1 MKPKVERVEVLVVG
15 AGPAGLSAAR
25 AVAAAGHET
34 LVVERQP
41 TVGEHVRTSGVTALE
56 TTERLRAPAELR
68 HEVERIRFCTREDEV
83 VLDLERRRLC
93 VLDVRSFYR
102 WLARRAQ
109 DAGARIE
116 TDTAVT
122 GARRTDMGL
131 VECRLRRSGSQE
143 AVMLASV
150 VVDASGYRASVSR
163 QAGLHGG
170 FERFGVGAEYELEAP
185 CVSQE
190 AALLILDEAIAPAGY
205 AWAFPWGESRV
216 RLGVGL
222 HHADV
227 RDNPRVQLRA
237 LHADAGTFGL
247 DLSGSAVRESH
258 FGLIPAEG
266 RAARVA
272 ADGLVAVGDAAGQ
285 GTLVVGEGIRT
296 GIRAGE
302 VAGDVIHAALA
313 AGSASRDALL
323 PYERWC
329 ESELGRSFRV
339 AEMLNRRL
347 SEFGDREWGS
357 ALRVLRGM
365 PADLVLDLLES
376 RFSRRRLLLW
386 LATNPRTAWR
396 SRSLRQAALSR

>member
-1 MKPKVERVEVLVVG
+1 MERVEVLVVG
-15 AGPAGLSAAR
+15 GGPAGLSAAR
-25 AVAAAGHET
+25 TVAAAGREV

-56 TTERLRAPAELR
+56 TTARLDAPAELR
-68 HEVERIRFCTREDEV
+68 HVVERVRFRTREDEV
-83 VLDLERRRLC
+83 VVELERRRLC

-102 WLARRAQ
+102 WLARRAEE
-109 DAGARIE
+109 AGARVA
-116 TDTAVT
+116 TATNVT
-122 GARRTDMGL
+122 GARRADSGL
-131 VECRLRRSGSQE
+131 VECRLGGS
-143 AVMLASV
+143 ASVLASV

-163 QAGLHGG
+163 QVGLHRG

-185 CVSQE
+185 HVSQE
-190 AALLILDEAIAPAGY
+190 EAVLVLDEGIAPAGY

-237 LHADAGTFGL
+237 LHADAAAFGL
-247 DLSGSAVRESH
+247 VLTGGSVRESH
-258 FGLIPAEG
+258 FGLIPAHG
-266 RAARVA
+266 RPARVV

-302 VAGDVIHAALA
+302 VAGEVILAALER
-313 AGSASRDALL
+313 GSVSRNALL
-323 PYERWC
+323 PYEEWC

-339 AEMLNRRL
+339 AEVINRRL
-347 SEFGDREWGS
+347 SSFGDPEWSS
-357 ALRVLRGM
+357 ALRMLRRM

-376 RFSRRRLLLW
+376 RFPRRRLLLW
-386 LATNPRTAWR
+386 LAANPRTAWR
-396 SRSLRQAALSR
+396 SRSLRQAVLSR

>member
-1 MKPKVERVEVLVVG
+1 MERVEVLVVG
-15 AGPAGLSAAR
+15 GGPAGLSAAR

-56 TTERLRAPAELR
+56 TAERLGAPAELR
-68 HEVERIRFCTREDEV
+68 HEVQRVRFCTREDEV
-83 VLDLERRRLC
+83 VVGLERRRLC

-102 WLARRAQ
+102 WLAQRAE
-109 DAGARIE
+109 DAGARVE

-122 GARRTDMGL
+122 EVRRTDSG
-131 VECRLRRSGSQE
+131 VIECRLRR
-143 AVMLASV
+143 AVGETVVSASV
-150 VVDASGYRASVSR
+150 VVDASGYRASVSKET
-163 QAGLHGG
+163 GVHGG

-185 CVSQE
+185 RVSQE
-190 AALLILDEAIAPAGY
+190 DAVLVLDESIAPAGY
-205 AWAFPWGESRV
+205 AWAFPWGAARI

-237 LHADAGTFGL
+237 LHADAEAFGL
-247 DLSGSAVRESH
+247 DLTASTVRESH

-266 RAARVA
+266 RAARVV

-302 VAGDVIHAALA
+302 VAGEVIHAALER
-313 AGSASRDALL
+313 GSASRDALL
-323 PYERWC
+323 PYETWC
-329 ESELGRSFRV
+329 ESELGRSFRA
-339 AEMLNRRL
+339 AEVLNRRL

-376 RFSRRRLLLW
+376 RFPRRRLLLW
-386 LATNPRTAWR
+386 LVANPRTAWR
-396 SRSLRQAALSR
+396 SRSLRHVALSR

>member
-1 MKPKVERVEVLVVG
+1 VEPKTERVEVLVVG
-15 AGPAGLSAAR
+15 GGPSGLSAAR

-34 LVVERQP
+34 LVVERQA

-56 TTERLRAPAELR
+56 TTERLGAPAELR
-68 HEVERIRFCTREDEV
+68 HEVGRLRFCTREDEV
-83 VLDLERRRLC
+83 VLDLARRRLC

-102 WLARRAQ
+102 WLGRLAE
-109 DAGARIE
+109 DAGARVT
-116 TDTAVT
+116 TDTAVSDV
-122 GARRTDMGL
+122 RRTDTGH
-131 VECRLRRSGSQE
+131 VECRLRRTGGE
-143 AVMLASV
+143 EVVMLASV
-150 VVDASGYRASVSR
+150 VVDASGYRASISR
-163 QAGLHGG
+163 QGGLHGG

-185 CVSQE
+185 RVSQE
-190 AALLILDEAIAPAGY
+190 DAVLVLDERIAPAGY
-205 AWAFPWGESRV
+205 AWAFPWGASRV

-227 RDNPRVQLRA
+227 RGNPRVQLRA
-237 LHADAGTFGL
+237 LHGDADTFGL
-247 DLSGSAVRESH
+247 DLTGSTVRESH

-266 RAARVA
+266 HAARVV

-313 AGSASRDALL
+313 RGSTSRGALL
-323 PYERWC
+323 PYETWC
-329 ESELGRSFRV
+329 ENELGRSFRV
-339 AEMLNRRL
+339 AEVLNRRL

-357 ALRVLRGM
+357 ALGVLRRM

-386 LATNPRTAWR
+386 LAANPRTAWR

>member
-1 MKPKVERVEVLVVG
+1 VEPKVERVEVLVVG
-15 AGPAGLSAAR
+15 GGPAGLSAAR

-56 TTERLRAPAELR
+56 TTERLGAPAELR
-68 HEVERIRFCTREDEV
+68 HQVERLRFCTREDEV
-83 VLDLERRRLC
+83 VVDLERRRLC

-102 WLARRAQ
+102 WLARLAE
-109 DAGARIE
+109 DAGARVE

-122 GARRTDMGL
+122 DVRKNDGAL
-131 VECRLRRSGSQE
+131 VECRLRRTRGE
-143 AVMLASV
+143 EGAILASV
-150 VVDASGYRASVSR
+150 VVDASGYRASVSK
-163 QAGLHGG
+163 QSGLHGG

-185 CVSQE
+185 LFSQE
-190 AALLILDEAIAPAGY
+190 DAVLVLDESIAPAGY

-237 LHADAGTFGL
+237 LHADAELFGL

-266 RAARVA
+266 RATRVV

-302 VAGDVIHAALA
+302 EAGDVIHAALA
-313 AGSASRDALL
+313 RGSGSRDSLL
-323 PYERWC
+323 PYETWC

-347 SEFGDREWGS
+347 SEFGDLEWTS

-386 LATNPRTAWR
+386 LAANPRTAWR
-396 SRSLRQAALSR
+396 SRSLRRAALSR

>member
-1 MKPKVERVEVLVVG
+1 MERVEVLVVG
-15 AGPAGLSAAR
+15 GGPAGLSAAR

-56 TTERLRAPAELR
+56 TAERLGAPAELR
-68 HEVERIRFCTREDEV
+68 HVVERVRFRTRDDEV
-83 VLDLERRRLC
+83 LVGLERRRLC

-102 WLARRAQ
+102 WLAQRAEE
-109 DAGARIE
+109 AGARVE
-116 TDTAVT
+116 TDTTATDV
-122 GARRTDMGL
+122 RRNDAAL
-131 VECRLRRSGSQE
+131 VECRLRRAGGRDSVVS
-143 AVMLASV
+143 ASV
-150 VVDASGYRASVSR
+150 VVDASGYRASVSK

-170 FERFGVGAEYELEAP
+170 FDRFGVGAEYELEAP
-185 CVSQE
+185 RVSQE
-190 AALLILDEAIAPAGY
+190 DAVLVLDERIAPAGY
-205 AWAFPWGESRV
+205 AWAFPWGAARV

-237 LHADAGTFGL
+237 LHADAEAFGL
-247 DLSGSAVRESH
+247 DLTGSTVRESH

-266 RAARVA
+266 RAARVV
-272 ADGLVAVGDAAGQ
+272 ADGLVAIGDAAGQ

-302 VAGDVIHAALA
+302 VAGEVIHAALQR
-313 AGSASRDALL
+313 GSANRDALL
-323 PYERWC
+323 PYETWC
-329 ESELGRSFRV
+329 ESELGRSFRA
-339 AEMLNRRL
+339 AEVLNRRL

-376 RFSRRRLLLW
+376 RFPRRRLLLW
-386 LATNPRTAWR
+386 LAANPRTAWR
-396 SRSLRQAALSR
+396 SRSLRHVALSR

>member
-1 MKPKVERVEVLVVG
+1 MEPETERVEVLVVG
-15 AGPAGLSAAR
+15 GGPAGLSAAR

-56 TTERLRAPAELR
+56 TAERLGAPAELR
-68 HEVERIRFCTREDEV
+68 HEVERVRFRTREDEV
-83 VLDLERRRLC
+83 VVELESRRLC

-102 WLARRAQ
+102 WLARRTE
-109 DAGARIE
+109 DAGARVE
-116 TDTAVT
+116 TDTSVT
-122 GARRTDMGL
+122 DVRRDESGLIECRIRRTGGDEAL
-131 VECRLRRSGSQE
+131 VH
-143 AVMLASV
+143 ASV
-150 VVDASGYRASVSR
+150 VVDASGYRASVSK

-170 FERFGVGAEYELEAP
+170 FERFGAGAEFELGAP
-185 CVSQE
+185 LVSQE
-190 AALLILDEAIAPAGY
+190 EAVLILDESIAPAGY
-205 AWAFPWGESRV
+205 AWAFPWGKDRV

-227 RDNPRVQLRA
+227 RDDPRAQLRA
-237 LHADAGTFGL
+237 LQADAATFGL
-247 DLSGSAVRESH
+247 DLAGSTVRESH

-266 RAARVA
+266 RAPQVV

-302 VAGDVIHAALA
+302 VAGGVIHSALEL
-313 AGSASRDALL
+313 GSASRNALL
-323 PYERWC
+323 PYEAWC

-339 AEMLNRRL
+339 AELLNRRL
-347 SEFGDREWGS
+347 SGFGDREWNAG
-357 ALRVLRGM
+357 LDVLRRM

-376 RFSRRRLLLW
+376 RFPRRKLLLW
-386 LATNPRTAWR
+386 LAANPRTAWR